1 VIGVSPA
8 YYISRFTDEF
18 TPSDVVQALQDI
30 SEMGYGGFQLEVF
43 HRRHL
48 ERWLK
53 GGARTIRQHAVDLG
67 LAPTQFVA
75 HFMIPA
81 FAAPEA
87 LLSDPGAAEMQAVL
101 EIVDHFEDC
110 RIITLPL
117 AKFETP
123 ADVSA
128 ESYYTFYM
136 RTVEK
141 IGRLLELVEAADRRL
156 ALEIMPSAII
166 SGSDGFLRLCDLL
179 GNDSLGFN
187 FDTGHAWAAKE
198 NLNLIPAK
206 LNRHI
211 LGTHLCDNFGYEN
224 LSLRPG
230 AGSIDWPGILG
241 SLAAAGY
248 RGSFDIEII
257 CPPEDVRQEYREGC
271 VFIETILNHI
281 EAGSESSDLSG

>member
-18 TPSDVVQALQDI
+18 TPSDVAQALQDI

-48 ERWLK
+48 ELWLK
-53 GGARTIRQHAVDLG
+53 GGGRTVRQRAHDLG

-81 FAAPEA
+81 FSAPDA
-87 LLSDPGAAEMQAVL
+87 LRTDPGTVEMQAVL
-101 EIVDHFEDC
+101 EIVDHFKDC
-110 RIITLPL
+110 RMITLPL
-117 AKFETP
+117 GKFEAP
-123 ADVSA
+123 AGISA
-128 ESYYTFYM
+128 EGYRTLFM
-136 RTVEK
+136 RAVEK
-141 IGRLLELVEAADRRL
+141 IGRLLEMVEAAGLRL

-166 SGSDGFLRLCDLL
+166 GGSDGFLRVCDLL
-179 GNDSLGFN
+179 GTGSLGFN

-206 LNRHI
+206 LGRHI

-230 AGSIDWPGILG
+230 AGSIDWPGIIG
-241 SLAAAGY
+241 SLTVADY
-248 RGSFDIEII
+248 RGSFDVEII
-257 CPPEDVRQEYREGC
+257 CPPEAVRQEYREGR
-271 VFIETILNHI
+271 VFIETILNRI
-281 EAGSESSDLSG
+281 KAGSENSDLSG